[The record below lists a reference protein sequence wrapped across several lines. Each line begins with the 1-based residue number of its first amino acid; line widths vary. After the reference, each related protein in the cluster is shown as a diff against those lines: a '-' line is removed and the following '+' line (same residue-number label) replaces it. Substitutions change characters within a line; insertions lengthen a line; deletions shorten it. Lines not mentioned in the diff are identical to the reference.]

1 MAAIDAFGRFEL
13 GGGHEGGA
21 VEAATTFRVSR
32 QIATPF
38 TAWLGRKTI
47 AKGRFNVLLQH
58 HHSQTSPDDHAS
70 FRVDDVPSD
79 F

>member
-21 VEAATTFRVSR
+21 VEAGDDFPRFAANSHAVHGVVRSQNDR
-32 QIATPF
+32 
-38 TAWLGRKTI
+38 
-47 AKGRFNVLLQH
+47 KGRFNVLLQH
-58 HHSQTSPDDHAS
+58 HPSQTSPDDHAS